1 MEFSAKNDR
10 PLVIIAED
18 IDSEP
23 LSALIINR
31 LKGTLKLC
39 CVKTPGFGNN
49 RKSQLEDMA
58 ILTQSQVVDTEIG
71 MSFDN
76 VDTSILGSAKKII
89 IGKDDTV
96 IIDGAGDK

>member
-1 MEFSAKNDR
+1 M
-10 PLVIIAED
+10 VIVAED

-49 RKSQLEDMA
+49 RKNQLEDMA
-58 ILTQSQVVDTEIG
+58 ILT
-71 MSFDN
+71 
-76 VDTSILGSAKKII
+76 
-89 IGKDDTV
+89 
-96 IIDGAGDK
+96 